1 VSRWSPRLPLSLLL
15 AACGCGPGEV
25 TILSPVE
32 GEVICGDPMDLA
44 LDVSGFKLVAPTN
57 DETRREGRG
66 HLDVLL
72 NGQEAAMIWE
82 ETARIGVEPG
92 VWRLRVEL
100 SYDDHSPTG
109 AFDELDFTVDAEA
122 CP

>member
-1 VSRWSPRLPLSLLL
+1 MSRARLLPRWLFALGAL
-15 AACGCGPGEV
+15 GCGPGEV
-25 TILSPVE
+25 LILSPQD
-32 GEVICGDPMDLA
+32 GEALCGDPMFLE
-44 LDVSGFKLVAPTN
+44 LDVTGFKLVAPTS

-72 NGQEAAMIWE
+72 NGQEAAMIWAE
-82 ETARIGVEPG
+82 QANIGVEAG

-109 AFDELDFTVDAEA
+109 AYDELNFTVDPTL

>member
-1 VSRWSPRLPLSLLL
+1 MSRVWPWLPLL
-15 AACGCGPGEV
+15 AACGCGPGEI
-25 TILSPVE
+25 TILSPE
-32 GEVICGDPMDLA
+32 DGESICGDPMLLSVAVD
-44 LDVSGFKLVAPTN
+44 GFRLVAPTA

-72 NGQEAAMIWE
+72 NGQETAMIWAE
-82 ETARIGVEPG
+82 EARIGVEPG
-92 VWRLRVEL
+92 LWRLRVEL

-109 AFDELDFTVDAEA
+109 AFDELDLTVDPER